1 MGERVTVAV
10 DGGPASSAALAW
22 VIDRARTVEMAIE
35 LTTIINAES
44 ERQPDG
50 QPGSSVQRTT
60 ALEEATELLRAALP
74 RVAVTPRARWG
85 SPNEAVLDAS
95 RRSDLVVIGTHGTT
109 TVAGVTHA
117 TLPLK
122 IAGRSACT
130 TVVVPVGWKPQSGP
144 VVVGWADDPTS
155 DTALAFGAR
164 EAERRGVPLTIVHGW
179 TAPAAATVN
188 YFSSAVAIEGLEST
202 NRDQLQQ
209 AAAGIRLAFPSVAV
223 TEELEPGP
231 AAAALLHDATGA
243 SLVVVGSRG
252 RGPLAGLL
260 LGSVSHSVLL
270 AMPAPVA
277 VVPRHGAIDVYPEV
291 LEEDLV

>member
-1 MGERVTVAV
+1 MVERVTVAV

-22 VIDRARTVEMAIE
+22 VIDRARTVEMTIE
-35 LTTIINAES
+35 LTTIINADS

-60 ALEEATELLRAALP
+60 ALEEATQRVRAALP
-74 RVAVTPRARWG
+74 HVVVIPRTRWG
-85 SPNEAVLDAS
+85 HPHEALLDSS
-95 RRSDLVVIGTHGTT
+95 RRSNLVVIGTHGTSP
-109 TVAGVTHA
+109 VAGLTHA

-130 TVVVPVGWKPQSGP
+130 TVVVPAGWEPRSGP
-144 VVVGWADDPTS
+144 VVVGWADDPTA
-155 DTALAFGAR
+155 DAALAFAAR
-164 EAERRGVPLTIVHGW
+164 EAERRGVALTIVHGW

-188 YFSSAVAIEGLEST
+188 YLSSAVAIEGLEMT
-202 NRDQLQQ
+202 NRDQLQR
-209 AAAGIRLAFPSVAV
+209 AAADIRLAFPSVVV

-231 AAAALLHDATGA
+231 AAAALLDDATEA

-277 VVPRHGAIDVYPEV
+277 VVPREGAIDVYPEL